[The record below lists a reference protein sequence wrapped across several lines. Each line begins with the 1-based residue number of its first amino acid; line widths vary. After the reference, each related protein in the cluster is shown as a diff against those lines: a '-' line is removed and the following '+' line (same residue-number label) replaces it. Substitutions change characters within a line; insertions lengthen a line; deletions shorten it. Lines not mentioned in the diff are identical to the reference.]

1 MFFESARSANRFVVQ
16 DIESLIVACE
26 NLLQT
31 HFKEKFV
38 QLTDNEDHNESITF
52 DLAAEE
58 VIGDIS
64 GKVYHYLINV
74 RVIAAILAN
83 VFWNQIKI
91 LIRTRVQ
98 YDKELFNYEEY
109 RKTGMMDNRLLKNTL
124 FMASSKGCKVLVAE
138 YFKFQ
143 RKHEAEVRD
152 VEIELNTSG
161 KITQN

>member
-16 DIESLIVACE
+16 DIESLIVTCE

-91 LIRTRVQ
+91 LIRTRV
-98 YDKELFNYEEY
+98 
-109 RKTGMMDNRLLKNTL
+109 
-124 FMASSKGCKVLVAE
+124 
-138 YFKFQ
+138 
-143 RKHEAEVRD
+143 
-152 VEIELNTSG
+152 
-161 KITQN
+161 